1 MKLFKLILILG
12 LVTFLLKSCV
22 PEVPVPNQEK
32 IHLGFTFVYN
42 KTISKSTALAAFK
55 QNNANGTSLELINPA
70 NILYH
75 SNLLIYNIAEGF
87 YKKEFIGRIESN
99 FVYTDL
105 DNETLTN
112 HVILN
117 DSIAILTLS
126 DSHSISSNLIL
137 PISAPNFLANERLE
151 VELLDLNSG
160 STITLN
166 SDSILSGNMMI
177 EMSYL
182 AQIGIGDMIITL
194 RRIKEVSSL
203 TESKDAGGNLKI
215 CYEVQDTVSLY

>member
-1 MKLFKLILILG
+1 
-12 LVTFLLKSCV
+12 
-22 PEVPVPNQEK
+22 
-32 IHLGFTFVYN
+32 
-42 KTISKSTALAAFK
+42 
-55 QNNANGTSLELINPA
+55 
-70 NILYH
+70 
-75 SNLLIYNIAEGF
+75 
-87 YKKEFIGRIESN
+87 
-99 FVYTDL
+99 
-105 DNETLTN
+105 
-112 HVILN
+112 
-117 DSIAILTLS
+117 
-126 DSHSISSNLIL
+126 
-137 PISAPNFLANERLE
+137 LANERLE

-182 AQIGIGDMIITL
+182 AQIGIGEMIITL